1 MRPRVG
7 CRMRW
12 HTRPTE
18 GWCHVLPVDSA
29 RFSEDM
35 GLALRC
41 LSPILEFSAPKSH
54 PLCLRFSPCKL
65 PPLHNSCRHRRVE
78 RRRRGEALPWRT
90 IDGSCIAGASSIG
103 SQVDHVAI
111 SPDGRGGV
119 GTTLVWSDRQD
130 DVRLSLEGSY
140 RVCSQRLQMR
150 QKVVEHVPIFI

>member
-1 MRPRVG
+1 MSYLSTPRG
-7 CRMRW
+7 SAKIWDSRC
-12 HTRPTE
+12 
-18 GWCHVLPVDSA
+18 GALHVSLGVPPHRA
-29 RFSEDM
+29 I
-35 GLALRC
+35 
-41 LSPILEFSAPKSH
+41 LSV
-54 PLCLRFSPCKL
+54 CFSPSGRYVASASEGGE
-65 PPLHNSCRHRRVE
+65 PL
-78 RRRRGEALPWRT
+78 LWRT
-90 IDGSCIAGASSIG
+90 IDRSCIARASSIG